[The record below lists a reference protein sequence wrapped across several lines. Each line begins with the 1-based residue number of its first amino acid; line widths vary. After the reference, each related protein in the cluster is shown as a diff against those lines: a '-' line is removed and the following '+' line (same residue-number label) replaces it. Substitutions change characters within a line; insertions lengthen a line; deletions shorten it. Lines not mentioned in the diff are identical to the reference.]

1 MRGKSPMT
9 TARIVHVLKSLA
21 RAEGEK
27 TDISMHCFLSG
38 GAITKILRGEDPSSI
53 VERAFW
59 KRPSTAW
66 GYIRIMEVESP
77 GAAGNALLKG
87 VSVE

>member
-9 TARIVHVLKSLA
+9 TAKIVHALKSLA

-38 GAITKILRGEDPSSI
+38 GAITRILRGEDPFSI

-59 KRPSTAW
+59 KRPNPAW

-77 GAAGNALLKG
+77 GAVGNSLFEG